1 MTFKRLSIGGILAF
15 ALFFASGKPAY
26 GADSEIVKGFIEA
39 LESNNAIKI
48 SQIIEDNKAK
58 IPAEIKT
65 LLAEAAAPNI
75 SREEMEAKFYIAEL
89 MAREYKDISGDT
101 TTLIEV
107 KKTIF
112 NSKLS
117 SPVRST
123 AVNGVHEV
131 RLPKPTATAK
141 NVFLP
146 DNVVIKKGETVRWIN
161 DDSIAH
167 IFSSMRLIGMSGI
180 SSSSVEPGKSYEY
193 KFEKPGDYY
202 YICFIHNGMVGKI
215 TVEEK

>member
-1 MTFKRLSIGGILAF
+1 MILRASLGGILAF
-15 ALFFASGKPAY
+15 ALFFVSVNASY
-26 GADSEIVKGFIEA
+26 GGDSEIVKGFIGA
-39 LESNNAIKI
+39 LEQNNAIKMT
-48 SQIIEDNKAK
+48 QIIEDNKAK

-65 LLAEAAAPNI
+65 LLSEATAPKT
-75 SREEMEAKFYIAEL
+75 SKEEMEAKFYIAEL

-101 TTLIEV
+101 ATLIEV

-112 NSKLS
+112 NSKLFA
-117 SPVRST
+117 PVRSI

-131 RLPKPTATAK
+131 RLPKATATVK
-141 NVFLP
+141 NVFVP

-161 DDSIAH
+161 DDLLAH
-167 IFSSMRLIGMSGI
+167 VFSSMRLIGMSGI

-193 KFEKPGDYY
+193 KFEKPGEYY

-215 TVEEK
+215 TVE

>member
-1 MTFKRLSIGGILAF
+1 MKFKRLSIGGILAL
-15 ALFFASGKPAY
+15 ALFFASGNPSY
-26 GADSEIVKGFIEA
+26 GANSEIVKGFIEA
-39 LESNNAIKI
+39 LESNNAIKM

-58 IPAEIKT
+58 IPAEIKA
-65 LLAEAAAPNI
+65 LLIEAAAPKI

-89 MAREYKDISGDT
+89 MAREYKDVSGDT
-101 TTLIEV
+101 AVLVEV

-117 SPVRST
+117 SPVRSS
-123 AVNGVHEV
+123 AINGAHEV
-131 RLPKPTATAK
+131 RLPKATAATK
-141 NVFLP
+141 NVFVP
-146 DNVVIKKGETVRWIN
+146 DNVIIKKGETVRWIN

-202 YICFIHNGMVGKI
+202 YICFIHSGMVGKI
-215 TVEEK
+215 TVE